1 MKKWIAL
8 GITAIFGVGL
18 LFSTQLEASTVDTT
32 SLDME
37 DMIILALEDEYL
49 AKATY
54 EVIIEQYG
62 EVKPFINIVKAEQT
76 HIDLLLPLFETYQ
89 ITLPEDVNK
98 DTLVIPA
105 TIEEALSIGV
115 DAEIANIAL
124 YEAFLETDIPDDV
137 RVVFEKL
144 MAASENHL
152 EAFSKALN
160 GSLGQGHVDGSK
172 GYKQGPNYVQKNQ
185 KLYPRCGA

>member
-1 MKKWIAL
+1 MKKWIAFA
-8 GITAIFGVGL
+8 ITSIFGVGL
-18 LFSTQLEASTVDTT
+18 LFSIQLEASSVDTA

-62 EVKPFINIVKAEQT
+62 EVKPFTNIVKAEQT

-89 ITLPEDVNK
+89 ISLPEDVDK
-98 DTLVIPA
+98 EMVVIPA
-105 TIEEALSIGV
+105 TIEEALQIGV
-115 DAEIANIAL
+115 DAEIANIVL

-152 EAFSKALN
+152 EAFSNALD
-160 GSLGQGHVDGSK
+160 GSSGLGNVDGGK
-172 GYKQGPNYVQKNQ
+172 GFKQGPRYDQQNQ
-185 KLYPRCGA
+185 NRYPKCTE

>member
-32 SLDME
+32 SMDME
-37 DMIILALEDEYL
+37 DMIILALEDEYN

-89 ITLPEDVNK
+89 ITLPEDVDK

-160 GSLGQGHVDGSK
+160 GSLGQGHVDGDK
-172 GYKQGPNYVQKNQ
+172 GFKQGPKYVQQNQ